1 MLIMSQKAKEIL
13 QKGYEIIEPKF
24 HADWEKRVNVRMAGL
39 YQGAD
44 LKCALDIIKQLNAG
58 ASFEDVKQIVAS
70 QNHIFSSYGTTM
82 QTVAAFC
89 ERGRNFVDYDL
100 GRIPFEPTQG
110 YREMFFGGT
119 LDSVVTKMQELENR
133 GFHVSTDFNGHM
145 LYSDTV
151 TIDSAYKEVLGCTK
165 AEWDKQREEF
175 RRQQAIEEAR
185 FEAQKPELIAAAV
198 ERGAKLIEPELMGNW
213 KNYVEQSYDSL
224 YKGYD
229 VIATLDL
236 LEAINQGQDW
246 KEVKQI
252 FEDQGHSGC
261 SASLVGNT
269 VQEFSGCEG
278 VFDYLV
284 QEGKEPSVKPG
295 GLDDQNFD
303 ISDNR

>member
-1 MLIMSQKAKEIL
+1 MSRKAKEIL

-24 HADWEKRVNVRMAGL
+24 HADWEARVNVRMNGL

-44 LKCALDIIKQLNAG
+44 LEDALDIIKQLNAG
-58 ASFEDVKQIVAS
+58 ASFEDVKQTVAS
-70 QNHIFSSYGTTM
+70 QNHIAPSYGPTM
-82 QTVAAFC
+82 QTVVAFC

-110 YREMFFGGT
+110 YREMFIPGN
-119 LDSVVTKMQELENR
+119 LDSVVAKMQELEER
-133 GFHVSTDFNGHM
+133 GCHVATNFNGHM
-145 LYSDTV
+145 LYSGTV
-151 TIDSAYKEVLGCTK
+151 TMDSAYKEVIGCTK

-185 FEAQKPELIAAAV
+185 FQAQKPELIAAAV
-198 ERGAKLIEPELMGNW
+198 ERGAKIIEPELMAN
-213 KNYVEQSYDSL
+213 
-224 YKGYD
+224 
-229 VIATLDL
+229 
-236 LEAINQGQDW
+236 W

-252 FEDQGHSGC
+252 FEDQGHSGW
-261 SASLVGNT
+261 SAGLVGST

-284 QEGKEPSVKPG
+284 NEGKEPSIKPG

-303 ISDNR
+303 IGDGR